1 MNQTNRY
8 KMILFD
14 LDDTLTNT
22 TSTKEEVFKNLY
34 QDIRELKQISIEKYL
49 TAVKECREKYFNK
62 LIHKG
67 FNTYARIEFW
77 MNVMKNL
84 NIELSINS
92 YTNIVNKYWEYSIKA
107 IKLNPR
113 VLNTLRTLSK
123 KSMLLS
129 IATEGDFISKVSKL
143 INLKIEK
150 FFKYL
155 FTTEIVQEPK
165 NTGKLFKYILDFTK
179 IEPSKIIMVGDKL
192 SEDIIPAKKLG
203 IKTVLYTN
211 SKKENNKFLNTSAS
225 DYVIE
230 DFRKLLKII

>member
-129 IATEGDFISKVSKL
+129 IATEGDFISKASRL

-179 IEPSKIIMVGDKL
+179 IEPSKILMVGDKL
-192 SEDIIPAKKLG
+192 ADDIFPAKSLNINTALYLTNEDNIKSISYDTKPNYIISRFDELLDII
-203 IKTVLYTN
+203 
-211 SKKENNKFLNTSAS
+211 
-225 DYVIE
+225 
-230 DFRKLLKII
+230 